1 MASDEGAFD
10 DSGINVSDPH
20 DRRGLKTDYISELH
34 AQYLQANFRG
44 SGTALELG
52 CGYGRLTPAIRAL
65 GYDTVALD
73 PSMRLLRLARRHLPE
88 AGLCAGALPDLP
100 FADGSFDVV
109 FLINV
114 LRPLHLMGMKEIV
127 DGIPRVLAPGGRLVL
142 LDNLRRDDSR
152 YVEEQWLHDRFAGFG
167 LELVSRQAIRSGRWP
182 GIFAIRYGLVPRRW
196 FPALARWEMS
206 RLAGRTAVPRWTYQ
220 NVVFE
225 FRKPG

>member
-1 MASDEGAFD
+1 
-10 DSGINVSDPH
+10 
-20 DRRGLKTDYISELH
+20 
-34 AQYLQANFRG
+34 
-44 SGTALELG
+44 
-52 CGYGRLTPAIRAL
+52 
-65 GYDTVALD
+65 
-73 PSMRLLRLARRHLPE
+73 RHLPE

-206 RLAGRTAVPRWTYQ
+206 RLAGRTAVPR
-220 NVVFE
+220 
-225 FRKPG
+225 